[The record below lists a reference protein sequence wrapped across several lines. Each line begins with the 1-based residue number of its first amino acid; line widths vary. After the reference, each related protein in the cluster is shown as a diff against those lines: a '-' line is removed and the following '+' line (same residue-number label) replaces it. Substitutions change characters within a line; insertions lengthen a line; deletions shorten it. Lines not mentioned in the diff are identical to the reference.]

1 MKKLFFL
8 LIVGLLMTGA
18 QLNAQK
24 AFEKYAVGVDLGLY
38 GPGLTVATNLTPHLY
53 LKAGVN
59 YFNFTY
65 KTGFD
70 IDINDAYLP
79 SAPQDNNI
87 QLKGKVSDPQLKY
100 TNFKAIVD
108 FYPMKKGIFSLSAGL
123 FVGDNSIRVDGQ
135 VDDYSNTNGAVFPA
149 WKDIVVKPNPDGSFD
164 GKLKFGNTIKPYFGI
179 GLGRTITANNR
190 LGFRFEL
197 GVIYQ
202 GKFKFESKN
211 TFVADNS
218 AIEAASDAFFI
229 DSGLF
234 DLLTIYPMLNFTL
247 SYRLN

>member
-8 LIVGLLMTGA
+8 LTAGLLLNGI

-59 YFNFTY
+59 TLGFTY
-65 KTGFD
+65 KTTFD
-70 IDINDAYLP
+70 IDPDGFLP
-79 SAPQDNNI
+79 GSPANTVA
-87 QLKGKVSDPQLKY
+87 LSGTVSDPKLNF

-108 FYPMKKGIFSLSAGL
+108 YYPMKNGIFSLSVGL
-123 FVGDNSIRVDGQ
+123 FAGDNSISVSGKIDNYGNSG
-135 VDDYSNTNGAVFPA
+135 YVFNP
-149 WKDIVVKPNPDGSFD
+149 WEDIIVKPNADGTFD
-164 GKLKFGNTIKPYFGI
+164 GKLKLGNTIKPYFGI
-179 GLGRTITANNR
+179 GLGRTITTNNR

-197 GVIYQ
+197 GAVYQ

-211 TFVADNS
+211 AVVSSSAINS
-218 AIEAASDAFFI
+218 ASDTFFI
-229 DSGLF
+229 DSTLF